1 MKLWNGSS
9 MCGVLKSFNAN
20 KGFRSIMNGAYNPIR
35 ISTSR
40 WDRSMEFPDFEAPY
54 IDGQA
59 MRSDIG
65 VTAVGNNEVI
75 WVGNAQRHAGNGTS
89 TNDNTIIFFGPVVHE
104 DTQAYADWL
113 LQLPIFQEVGVTPVS
128 TTNILRITEQLYQ
141 VGMWGWTEGG
151 YPPMLTKPIFNFVM
165 HMDECWTV
173 SPSSIT
179 SYVGTATNAYSA
191 ASFVSNTP
199 NVYSEWSNPWV
210 GVMDFN
216 DTLGIQCDSDPA
228 ISGEV
233 TIESTF
239 QKDDDTSTEYL
250 WDGRNDQGTW
260 MLMKYNS
267 YDINWTNQ
275 NRFNLPAE
283 WSIGSKMHIVATAKS
298 STNTSTIYLNDF
310 YNATIMNTAGANTAM
325 AKVGNEWVIGCRYTN
340 SSHFDGTVAMHRVWS
355 KQMSETEANIL
366 YLHEQAQLN
375 IGVF

>member
-9 MCGVLKSFNAN
+9 VCGVMKTFNAN

-75 WVGNAQRHAGNGTS
+75 WVGNAQRHAGNGLS
-89 TNDNTIIFFGPVVHE
+89 SNDNTVIFFGPVVHE

-128 TTNILRITEQLYQ
+128 TTNIMMITEQLYQ

-151 YPPMLTKPIFNFVM
+151 YPPMLTKPTFNFVM

-191 ASFVSNTP
+191 ASFVSATP
-199 NVYSEWSNPWV
+199 TVYSEWSNPWV
-210 GVMDFN
+210 SVMDFN
-216 DTLGIQCDSDPA
+216 NTLGISCDSDPA
-228 ISGEV
+228 ISGEL
-233 TIESTF
+233 TIESLF
-239 QKDDDTSTEYL
+239 QKDEDNSTEYL
-250 WDGRNDQGTW
+250 WDGRFDGGTW
-260 MLMKYNS
+260 MQMKKNG
-267 YDINWTNQ
+267 YDINWNNQ
-275 NRFNLPAE
+275 NRFNLPAG
-283 WSIGSKMHIVATAKS
+283 WNIGSKMHIVAATKPIS
-298 STNTSTIYLNDF
+298 NTSTIYLNDF
-310 YNATIMNTAGANTAM
+310 YNTTIVNAGGANTAM
-325 AKVGNEWVIGCRYTN
+325 GKVGDEWKIGCRNLNTD
-340 SSHFDGTVAMHRVWS
+340 HFDGTMAMHRVWDY
-355 KQMSETEANIL
+355 KMDAVQADIL
-366 YLHEQAQLN
+366 YLHEKPQLN
-375 IGVF
+375 ET